1 MVSHSRKLRALFVAA
16 IAAGSAAATA
26 QAWPAKPVRLVL
38 GAPSGTAPDTAARIV
53 AERLTALWGQQVL
66 ADNRPGAGG
75 MIAMDSVKT
84 SPADGYTLMF
94 AHAGAVLVTPKF
106 LKAAKYD
113 PINDFTQLGVVAD
126 SPMII
131 AVSNA
136 VTEKTLAELIASA
149 KANPE
154 KIALGSTEHATLP
167 YLVGHALSQAT
178 GARFL
183 HVPYNKPQ
191 QAIQGLVSGDV
202 PIYIDGIAPLLPLI
216 KAGKIRGLAL
226 TTDRALPGMEG
237 MPLVKDTIPGYV
249 AVGWFALQGPKGMPA
264 DVAAKI
270 NRDLNQV
277 LNEAETGARLRA
289 MSLFPNPKS
298 LPDSLAFLRAE
309 VDKWA
314 AVIGKAGIEPQ

>member
-298 LPDSLAFLRAE
+298 LPDSLTFLRAE